1 MLKFPAPFPNAIF
14 VCTHKRPD
22 GHPKPCCA
30 DRGGN
35 EIRDELK
42 SMVKNQGLE
51 GQVRVFKSGCL
62 GGCEQGVMAVRY
74 PRRRTDD
81 GREERRHPGDPGRRD
96 RGLIP
101 GFVS

>member
-74 PRRRTDD
+74 PDGELMMAVKKEDIQQILDD
-81 GREERRHPGDPGRRD
+81 ATGD
-96 RGLIP
+96 
-101 GFVS
+101 

>member
-35 EIRDELK
+35 DVRDKLK
-42 SMVKNQGLE
+42 EMVKAKGLE
-51 GQVRVFKSGCL
+51 GQVRVFRSGCL
-62 GGCEQGVMAVRY
+62 GGCERGIMAVKY
-74 PRRRTDD
+74 PAGELMMDVKQED
-81 GREERRHPGDPGRRD
+81 LQQILDEAIGEK
-96 RGLIP
+96 
-101 GFVS
+101 

>member
-51 GQVRVFKSGCL
+51 GQVRVFRSGCL

-74 PRRRTDD
+74 PDGELMMAVKKEDIQEILDD
-81 GREERRHPGDPGRRD
+81 ATGD
-96 RGLIP
+96 
-101 GFVS
+101 